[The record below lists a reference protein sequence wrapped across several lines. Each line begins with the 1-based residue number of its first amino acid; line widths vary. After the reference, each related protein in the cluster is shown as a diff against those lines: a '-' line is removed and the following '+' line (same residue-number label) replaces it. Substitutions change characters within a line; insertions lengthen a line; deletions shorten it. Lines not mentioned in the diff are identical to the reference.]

1 MKTPL
6 AVFVSLLLPLATAC
20 IVVQDPPRRHNTTP
34 PPPPAGQTGAN
45 PPPASP
51 PPASP
56 PPAPPAQ
63 ANVTGAWVSPACGAR
78 TYPRKI
84 QFDGKGGFES
94 QDLVSPCPPK
104 VTCIWSGIV
113 LNKGTYAVEQGAIR
127 LTNPQPGTGP
137 KSQALPNALTIDP
150 ATAAPM
156 EVADGAKCVYTR
168 DGGAGGLS
176 ARQ

>member
-1 MKTPL
+1 MKTQL
-6 AVFVSLLLPLATAC
+6 ALFVSLLLPLTSAC
-20 IVVQDPPRRHNTTP
+20 IIVQDPPRHRNPT

-45 PPPASP
+45 TPPPASP

-56 PPAPPAQ
+56 PPAS

-113 LNKGTYAVEQGAIR
+113 LNKGTYAVEQGSIR

-137 KSQALPNALTIDP
+137 KAQALPNALGIDA
-150 ATAAPM
+150 ATAAPV
-156 EVADGAKCVYTR
+156 EGADGAKCVYTR
-168 DGGAGGLS
+168 DGLAG
-176 ARQ
+176 R